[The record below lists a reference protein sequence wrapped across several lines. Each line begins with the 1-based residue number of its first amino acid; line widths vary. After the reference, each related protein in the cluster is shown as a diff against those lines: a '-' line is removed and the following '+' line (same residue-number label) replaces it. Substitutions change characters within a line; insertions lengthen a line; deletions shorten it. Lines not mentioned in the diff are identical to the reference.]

1 MKPDGPWSWVVA
13 VACSCMN
20 FFSVVMIRSAGV
32 VYVNV
37 VEYFNVSRQEA
48 AWPIS
53 VVPASAN
60 LIGPIVALAVRRFGV
75 RPVAIFGTVMSS
87 VAVMLCFFAPNVLV
101 LTLLLGVFHG
111 MGTGMTITPN
121 AVCLNEWFEEKKV
134 RASGI
139 IYAGATLGSFV
150 FPVLFKYCNDI
161 YGIRGC
167 FLIFGAVMMH
177 STVCSLFVRSPPW
190 VWREKRLKARRK
202 QAEKNTS
209 LNKRNE
215 HTALPEATTGSDS
228 GRENRAFDWSV
239 DDKKSEHINM
249 QQLEVSGTQHS
260 RKTRVNIQ
268 PCKENAQFT
277 GLSDR
282 SAENCGWSDFVNDYP
297 RGKSPAPALQRSVSQ
312 DYSDCRGDVCRQSKN
327 DPAVISP
334 DVDQLHHPAS
344 PDISQLSGP
353 RHRVRRSSSS
363 ASSLSN
369 FYCIYEPAAH
379 SNAITSIPESESNDE
394 TESGA
399 DESPTPTGRQEE
411 KKRLFGVILVMVT
424 ITYVFVTNANM
435 LFMTVV
441 MDFARDRGIVLDEAV
456 YLLSAFAAADIA
468 GRLSCGWVADTGLVE
483 KKTILGLSC
492 AMFGLVMQVIPFCTE
507 YIGLMCACIS
517 TGYGVGNSV
526 VLFSVILGEGVGV
539 KRIPA
544 AMGVITFFS
553 GLTAFGRPALIGF
566 FRDNIGSY
574 DNMLRATGVV
584 LIVVGLAWLFLRLL
598 ERSRSRS
605 FKLNT
610 STQETSFP

>member
-60 LIGPIVALAVRRFGV
+60 LI
-75 RPVAIFGTVMSS
+75 
-87 VAVMLCFFAPNVLV
+87 
-101 LTLLLGVFHG
+101 G

-268 PCKENAQFT
+268 PCKENAQFA

-312 DYSDCRGDVCRQSKN
+312 DYSDCRGDVCRESKN

-553 GLTAFGRPALIGF
+553 GLTAFGRPALI
-566 FRDNIGSY
+566 
-574 DNMLRATGVV
+574 
-584 LIVVGLAWLFLRLL
+584 
-598 ERSRSRS
+598 
-605 FKLNT
+605 
-610 STQETSFP
+610 